1 LWEAAP
7 SRTSLKPIALLAQ
20 LRRSSEMNPS
30 RSRLPR
36 RHTQRQALRSA
47 RNAAPQC
54 NLQSQGC
61 FGAQERWA
69 RKNKLDSNWD
79 INSVSDL
86 ERDSGYGSRSNHE
99 AETEARYY
107 DQMMDKFEEE
117 GPTLSN
123 PGDSTLDMMQG
134 EKRNW
139 KK

>member
-1 LWEAAP
+1 M
-7 SRTSLKPIALLAQ
+7 K
-20 LRRSSEMNPS
+20 SSK
-30 RSRLPR
+30 SRLPR
-36 RHTQRQALRSA
+36 RHVQRQALCSA

-54 NLQSQGC
+54 DLQSLRHSE
-61 FGAQERWA
+61 AQELQIR
-69 RKNKLDSNWD
+69 RNNRSDSNWD

-86 ERDSGYGSRSNHE
+86 ERDSGYSSRSNHE

-139 KK
+139 KE